1 MNGVFTCQ
9 VTNTISQIQGSGL
22 TSPLVGAT
30 VTTSGIVTAQ
40 RSNGFY
46 LQMPSPGDGDP
57 NTSDAVF
64 VFTSSAPTSSAAIG
78 NSVCVTGAVQEFVPD
93 INYGTITEIS
103 GSPTV
108 TQLSTGNALPAPV
121 LLTASDFNPSGGIYQ
136 REKYES
142 MRVSVNSVT
151 VIAPSQGTVN
161 EANATATS
169 NGTFFGVLSGTAR
182 PFREPG
188 VDAYDTLPAG
198 SSPTIPVWDD
208 NPEILR
214 VNTTQLI
221 GGVPVDV
228 TTGATVSNLIGV
240 LDYKFGQYTLLTDPG
255 SSPTVTGNAVFT
267 AIPAPLSSDLTVGS
281 LNLQHFYDTTDDPG
295 SDVALT
301 PAAFANRLTKASLLI
316 RNVIRTPDILALEEV
331 ENLATAQ
338 ALAVQIDTDSP
349 ANPPH
354 YQAFLQPG
362 NDISDINNAF
372 LVKSTVTVVSVT
384 QYGKDT
390 TYIDPTSGTSA
401 ILNDRPPLVLKAT
414 AKAAGSNQTLALTVI
429 ANHLRSLISVN
440 DNTPAGTSTN
450 GARVRAKREAGA
462 EFLANLVQGF
472 QAAGDKVIVV
482 GDLNAYDV
490 NDGYADV
497 LGVIRGNPAPA
508 GQDVVPAPAGLVN
521 PILTDAV
528 DLLSASQRYSDTFDG
543 SAQVLDHFL
552 FSQNLASSIRQVA
565 YGRVNADFPES
576 YRTDST
582 RPERTSDHDP
592 VIGYLT
598 LPAYAA
604 PTDVT
609 ASVTVTGSGLTF
621 NRATQLYSGTLVITN
636 KTAQTIA
643 GPITVQLT
651 NLSSGVTVVN
661 PSGLSTPNALAPN
674 AAVTL
679 PVQFS
684 VSGPARIGYTPK
696 VFSGAF

>member
-1 MNGVFTCQ
+1 M
-9 VTNTISQIQGSGL
+9 
-22 TSPLVGAT
+22 
-30 VTTSGIVTAQ
+30 
-40 RSNGFY
+40 
-46 LQMPSPGDGDP
+46 
-57 NTSDAVF
+57 
-64 VFTSSAPTSSAAIG
+64 
-78 NSVCVTGAVQEFVPD
+78 CVTGAVQEFVPD

-103 GSPTV
+103 GSPTYPASHR
-108 TQLSTGNALPAPV
+108 QRSSCSLPPYRIGFQS
-121 LLTASDFNPSGGIYQ
+121 LRRIYQ

-214 VNTTQLI
+214 VNTTQLT
-221 GGVPVDV
+221 GGLPVDV

-338 ALAVQIDTDSP
+338 ALAAQIDTDSP

-543 SAQVLDHFL
+543 ERAGSRPLPLSPKTWRPRFARLL
-552 FSQNLASSIRQVA
+552 TAGSMPI
-565 YGRVNADFPES
+565 FPKA
-576 YRTDST
+576 TAPIPPA
-582 RPERTSDHDP
+582 PERTSDHDP